1 MKRIKR
7 ILMCGIVL
15 AIFFALQSV
24 AFAKDADSMQMEL
37 SNNEGRTIEDGT
49 YTIKS
54 ALNENYVIDV
64 AGGSTANWANVQLL
78 TNNRMN
84 NQKFNVKYLGDGYY
98 KIIAVHSGKS
108 LDVKDARIA
117 NCTNVQQCEYT
128 GNDAQKWWI
137 KDAGDGYYNI
147 ISKLDNLKT
156 LDVYMAIV
164 GDGANIQVCDLVNN
178 TAQKFK
184 FEKVVEEKPK
194 QTIEDGTYTI
204 KSALNENYV
213 IDVAGGST
221 ANWANVQLLTNN
233 RMNNQKFNVK
243 YLGDGYYKIIAV
255 HSGKSLDVKDAR
267 IANCTNVQQCEY
279 TGNDAQKWWIKD
291 AGDGY
296 YNIISKLDNLK
307 TLDVYM
313 AIVGDGANI
322 QVCDLVNNTAQKFKF
337 EKVVEEKPKQT
348 IADGTYEIKS
358 ALNEN
363 YVIDVAGG
371 STANWA
377 NVQLLTNNRM
387 NNQKFNV
394 KYLGD
399 GYYKIIAVH
408 SGKSLDVK
416 DARIANCTN
425 VQQCE
430 YTGNDAQKWW
440 IKDAGNGYY
449 NIISKLDNIKTL
461 DVYMAQAGNGTNI
474 QICDLVNNTA
484 QKFKFEKVVV
494 DEEKPK
500 QTIADGTYEIKSA
513 LNENYVI
520 DVAGGS
526 TANWANVQ
534 LLTNNRMNNQ
544 KFNVK
549 YLGDGYYKIIAVHS
563 GKSLDVKDARIA
575 NCTNVQQCE
584 YTGNDAQKW
593 WIKDAGNGYYNI
605 ISKLDNLKTL
615 DVYMAQAGNGVN
627 IQICDLV
634 NNTAQ
639 KFKFV
644 LTKEISERTYKF
656 EMKTNSNLVLDY
668 NGDGT
673 TAAVTEKSCKSQMFD
688 IKYVDNDYCQIISVL
703 SNKVVSEENGTVYVL
718 DNTKADSQLW
728 IPENKGNGYYAFK
741 SKASGNYLTQD
752 TTFTTQAYSGKDSQM
767 FRLYDITT
775 GKTGTYGISGLKQ
788 SDSNKGS
795 DLKYYK
801 YGAGENVL
809 FTTFEVHGFEDNWSY
824 DGKELTLI
832 ANDFY
837 NSLINGRDEYIA
849 KNWTIYIFP
858 NVNPDGLTDG
868 WTNNGPGRR
877 TVYSSAP
884 NNTGIDINRC
894 WQVSGQPYKIYTD
907 NRNYNGKAGFQAYEA
922 VALRDFLIEKKSISG
937 KTMVIDLHG
946 WENSLIGDSE
956 ICSYFATRFPSA
968 TKKYDSYGVQYLI
981 SWARADLGAQAA
993 LIELPSWIKSH
1004 QQSVNEGLST
1014 KYITS
1019 VTNMLKGVPL
1029 NNKVATFNMAKRA
1042 KALNISE
1049 TSDEEQYYIELAGM
1063 LKNDIPTED
1072 EVNSAKLMPINNE
1085 VGVWVEEKSRE
1096 EFVNRINQITNNNY
1110 IIDENG
1116 FLKIEEQSEE
1126 NNKYDNYLEM
1136 LLNANKLYAFG
1147 ISGDFYLR
1155 DTVNGEIINN
1165 YYEELNEYQTY
1176 DYVIY
1181 NDKMIINLPKNENS
1195 YITNEEIFDSLIYLN
1210 NSLGF

>member
-64 AGGSTANWANVQLL
+64 A
-78 TNNRMN
+78 
-84 NQKFNVKYLGDGYY
+84 
-98 KIIAVHSGKS
+98 
-108 LDVKDARIA
+108 
-117 NCTNVQQCEYT
+117 E
-128 GNDAQKWWI
+128 
-137 KDAGDGYYNI
+137 
-147 ISKLDNLKT
+147 
-156 LDVYMAIV
+156 
-164 GDGANIQVCDLVNN
+164 
-178 TAQKFK
+178 
-184 FEKVVEEKPK
+184 
-194 QTIEDGTYTI
+194 
-204 KSALNENYV
+204 
-213 IDVAGGST
+213 
-221 ANWANVQLLTNN
+221 
-233 RMNNQKFNVK
+233 
-243 YLGDGYYKIIAV
+243 
-255 HSGKSLDVKDAR
+255 
-267 IANCTNVQQCEY
+267 
-279 TGNDAQKWWIKD
+279 
-291 AGDGY
+291 
-296 YNIISKLDNLK
+296 
-307 TLDVYM
+307 
-313 AIVGDGANI
+313 
-322 QVCDLVNNTAQKFKF
+322 
-337 EKVVEEKPKQT
+337 
-348 IADGTYEIKS
+348 
-358 ALNEN
+358 
-363 YVIDVAGG
+363 G

-461 DVYMAQAGNGTNI
+461 DVYMAQAENGTNI
-474 QICDLVNNTA
+474 QVCDLVNNTA
-484 QKFKFEKVVV
+484 QKFKFEKVV
-494 DEEKPK
+494 EEKPK
-500 QTIADGTYEIKSA
+500 QTIEDGTYTIKSA

-526 TANWANVQ
+526 IANWANVQLLTNNRMNNQKFNVKYLGDGYYKIIAVHSGKSLDVKDARIANCTNVQQCEYTGNDAQKWWIKDAGNGYYNIISKLDNIKTLDVYMAQAENGTNIQVCDLVNNTAQKFKFEKVVEEKPKQTIEDGTYTIKSALNENYVIDVAGGSIANWANVQ

-673 TAAVTEKSCKSQMFD
+673 TVAVTEKSCKSQMFD

-1042 KALNISE
+1042 RALNISE

>member
-24 AFAKDADSMQMEL
+24 AFAKDADSMQLEV

-78 TNNRMN
+78 ANNKMN

-98 KIIAVHSGKS
+98 QIIAVHSGKS

-204 KSALNENYV
+204 KSALNESYV

-221 ANWANVQLLTNN
+221 ANWANVQLLANN
-233 RMNNQKFNVK
+233 KMNNQKFNVK
-243 YLGDGYYKIIAV
+243 YLGDGYY
-255 HSGKSLDVKDAR
+255 
-267 IANCTNVQQCEY
+267 Q
-279 TGNDAQKWWIKD
+279 
-291 AGDGY
+291 
-296 YNIISKLDNLK
+296 
-307 TLDVYM
+307 
-313 AIVGDGANI
+313 
-322 QVCDLVNNTAQKFKF
+322 
-337 EKVVEEKPKQT
+337 
-348 IADGTYEIKS
+348 
-358 ALNEN
+358 
-363 YVIDVAGG
+363 
-371 STANWA
+371 
-377 NVQLLTNNRM
+377 
-387 NNQKFNV
+387 
-394 KYLGD
+394 
-399 GYYKIIAVH
+399 IIAVH

-484 QKFKFEKVVV
+484 QKFKFEKVV
-494 DEEKPK
+494 EEKPK
-500 QTIADGTYEIKSA
+500 QTIEDGTYTIKSA
-513 LNENYVI
+513 LNESYVI

-534 LLTNNRMNNQ
+534 LLANNKMNNQ

-549 YLGDGYYKIIAVHS
+549 YLGDGYYQIIAVHS

-673 TAAVTEKSCKSQMFD
+673 TVAVKEKSCKSQMFD

-837 NSLINGRDEYIA
+837 NSLINERDEYIA

-907 NRNYNGKAGFQAYEA
+907 NRNYNGKTGFQAYEA
-922 VALRDFLIEKKSISG
+922 VALRDFLIEKKAVSG

-1042 KALNISE
+1042 RALNISE